1 MRFDSYHPTIN
12 FIYFVSVITCSL
24 CFDHPIFLVISF
36 TASFVY
42 SVKLIGKKA
51 FIFNSILIPLI
62 GMYALWY
69 SYYNHF
75 GVTNLRQNI
84 VGNQITLESLIYG
97 IVLGVIIA
105 SVLMWFSCIHKIVSS
120 DKVIYLFG
128 RVSPKLSLF
137 ISILLRMVPRIKQ
150 RARTNNIAQQCIGRG
165 INQGN
170 IFRRMKN
177 MFRQI
182 SILVSWITEN
192 LTQSSDSMRSR
203 GYTLKKRT
211 AFSIYRF
218 DNRDRSFVIILF
230 ICLSV
235 VGMGVLLD
243 QTTILYNPE
252 IIINRITPLS
262 MLFYCAYT
270 FFSLLPFFIQI
281 YGEIR
286 LGRLQ
291 RKMNQSRWQAL
302 RSK

>member
-62 GMYALWY
+62 GVYALCY

-105 SVLMWFSCIHKIVSS
+105 SILMWFSCIHKIVSS

-128 RVSPKLSLF
+128 RISPKLSLF

-170 IFRRMKN
+170 IFRRIKN
-177 MFRQI
+177 H
-182 SILVSWITEN
+182 V
-192 LTQSSDSMRSR
+192 SSD
-203 GYTLKKRT
+203 
-211 AFSIYRF
+211 F
-218 DNRDRSFVIILF
+218 DSWSVGSQKILRK
-230 ICLSV
+230 V
-235 VGMGVLLD
+235 
-243 QTTILYNPE
+243 
-252 IIINRITPLS
+252 RIR
-262 MLFYCAYT
+262 CAAVD
-270 FFSLLPFFIQI
+270 
-281 YGEIR
+281 IR
-286 LGRLQ
+286 
-291 RKMNQSRWQAL
+291 
-302 RSK
+302 

>member
-84 VGNQITLESLIYG
+84 VGNQITLEALTYG

-128 RVSPKLSLF
+128 RISPKLSLF

-150 RARTNNIAQQCIGRG
+150 RAHTNNIAQQCIGRG

-170 IFRRMKN
+170 IFRRIKN
-177 MFRQI
+177 LFRQI

-218 DNRDRSFVIILF
+218 DNRDRSFVITLF
-230 ICLSV
+230 MCLSV
-235 VGMGVLLD
+235 IGMGILFD

-252 IIINRITPLS
+252 IIFNRITLLS
-262 MLFYCAYT
+262 ISFYGAYA
-270 FFSLLPFFIQI
+270 FFCLLPLFVQI

-286 LGRLQ
+286 LRRLQ
-291 RKMNQSRWQAL
+291 RKVNR
-302 RSK
+302 